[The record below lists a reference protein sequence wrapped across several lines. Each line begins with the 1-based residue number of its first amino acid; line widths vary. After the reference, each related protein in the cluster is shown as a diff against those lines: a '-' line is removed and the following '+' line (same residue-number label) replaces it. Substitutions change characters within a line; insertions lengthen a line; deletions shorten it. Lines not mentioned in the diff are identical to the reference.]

1 MGPSAAKQPWSMLR
15 VMPTSVS
22 KCRRTF
28 RKLLISVFASF
39 FLNANIVCA
48 DARTFNYEVRWQFV
62 TVGTI
67 ELNLVR
73 SLEKNS
79 ISLSA
84 KTKGPFKFLRAK
96 EVDVIST
103 IYHTGE
109 RTYEFKS
116 IDPKVNEERFI
127 RYRDGETPIV
137 VSFTE
142 LDTEKPLETSV
153 ERDGSSVDPVYV
165 LARFLDRTESGQEC
179 DGEYQIYDGKRRYKV
194 TAVSEFIR
202 NSDSTQVSPSA
213 KTCRI
218 VLDGSSVE
226 SAIKREVGSSFT
238 NLRLTLSGWLF
249 AQKDQVLE
257 IKFETDDRGNA
268 YPSSFSL
275 KTPVGFI
282 VAKLQAQEEG

>member
-1 MGPSAAKQPWSMLR
+1 MS
-15 VMPTSVS
+15 TSVS
-22 KCRRTF
+22 EYRRTL
-28 RKLLISVFASF
+28 RKLLISVITSF
-39 FLNANIVCA
+39 VLNANIVCA
-48 DARTFNYEVRWQFV
+48 DARIFNYEVRWQFV

-67 ELNLVR
+67 ELKLIR
-73 SLEKNS
+73 SPEKNS

-84 KTKGPFKFLRAK
+84 ETKGPFKFLSSK
-96 EVDVIST
+96 EADVIST
-103 IYHTGE
+103 IYPTGE

-116 IDPKVNEERFI
+116 VDPMVTEERFI
-127 RYRDGETPIV
+127 RYRDGETPVV
-137 VSFTE
+137 VSFRE
-142 LDTEKPLETSV
+142 LDTEKPLATSIQ
-153 ERDGSSVDPVYV
+153 RDGSSVDPFYV

-226 SAIKREVGSSFT
+226 SAIKREVGSSFA
-238 NLRLTLSGWLF
+238 NLRSTLSVWLF
-249 AQKDQVLE
+249 TQKNKVLE

-275 KTPVGFI
+275 KTPIGSI
-282 VAKLQAQEEG
+282 VAKLQAQEEA